1 MTTRLELV
9 TSGLL
14 IERIADTLFMEMFPD
29 EALAPIL
36 KGRDAD
42 AVIRDLRRLLAAIPS
57 TSHPAD
63 DSLPALF
70 DGALMTSKQRM
81 RLARLIVDCLVEAG
95 IQPAR
100 VLKALAR
107 FYTPPHARA
116 PRHPP
121 VRTEEARLH
130 VV

>member
-36 KGRDAD
+36 KGREAD
-42 AVIRDLRRLLAAIPS
+42 AVIRDLRRLLAAILS

-63 DSLPALF
+63 GSLPALF
-70 DGALMTSKQRM
+70 DGALMTSSQRM
-81 RLARLIVDCLVEAG
+81 RLARLLVDCLVEAG

-100 VLKALAR
+100 ILNALDR
-107 FYTPPHARA
+107 FYTTLHAHA
-116 PRHPP
+116 PLHQP

>member
-42 AVIRDLRRLLAAIPS
+42 AVIRDLRRILQPS
-57 TSHPAD
+57 RPPATRPTIR
-63 DSLPALF
+63 SRPCSTAL
-70 DGALMTSKQRM
+70 S
-81 RLARLIVDCLVEAG
+81 
-95 IQPAR
+95 
-100 VLKALAR
+100 
-107 FYTPPHARA
+107 
-116 PRHPP
+116 
-121 VRTEEARLH
+121 
-130 VV
+130 